1 MIDHAALHR
10 NEVTGEFED
19 PTFKF
24 GQEQIAKENTKVGV
38 NTDDI
43 SDPG

>member
-1 MIDHAALHR
+1 MIDHTALHR

-19 PTFKF
+19 PGFKF
-24 GQEQIAKENTKVGV
+24 GQEQIANTKIEL
-38 NTDDI
+38 NNDDI